1 MRYPF
6 LPTIVLTFG
15 LFLIFQTGNVSAQD
29 HFGVDGART
38 KWLEHVRPELEKFMG
53 LVPRLP
59 ILQPLVLPREGD
71 PDVAACVKWRWPH
84 LKDDALARA
93 LQDAEAVTASATV
106 ARLVEGTNV
115 ILIRPEN
122 QKIIAGWNMD
132 LAKADS
138 PDFFKLALIHETVRY
153 VLDSRY
159 DIAKRRQACQNAED
173 WFALEGLIEGRAQWV
188 TRQLARKLGMEES
201 FPLLAERF
209 IHVPD
214 QDRDPPLR
222 TISESVVHRPHLA
235 SEKV

>member
-1 MRYPF
+1 MRCSV

-29 HFGVDGART
+29 HFGVDGAPT

-53 LVPRLP
+53 LVTRV
-59 ILQPLVLPREGD
+59 PLLEPLSPSGQAD

-122 QKIIAGWNMD
+122 QKIIAGWNM
-132 LAKADS
+132 
-138 PDFFKLALIHETVRY
+138 
-153 VLDSRY
+153 
-159 DIAKRRQACQNAED
+159 
-173 WFALEGLIEGRAQWV
+173 
-188 TRQLARKLGMEES
+188 
-201 FPLLAERF
+201 
-209 IHVPD
+209 
-214 QDRDPPLR
+214 
-222 TISESVVHRPHLA
+222 
-235 SEKV
+235 